1 MKYFEIVRICGT
13 ISMLV
18 FVQNVEVQHGFRI

>member
-1 MKYFEIVRICGT
+1 MKDFEIVRACDT

-18 FVQNVEVQHGFRI
+18 FVQNVEVQHGFGI